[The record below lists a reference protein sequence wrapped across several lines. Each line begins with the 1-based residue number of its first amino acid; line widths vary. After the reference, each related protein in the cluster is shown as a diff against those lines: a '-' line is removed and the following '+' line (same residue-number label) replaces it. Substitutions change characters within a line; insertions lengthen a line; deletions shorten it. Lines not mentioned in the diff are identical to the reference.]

1 MSVSTTRSTVLLVRH
16 AHTDMAGR
24 FCGRSDLDLSQMG
37 QQQLQEIVQR
47 IGKWPFARVYSS
59 SLMRARRTA
68 ETVAASK
75 CLELNVRAG
84 LDEINFGAW
93 EGKSWAEIEALYPV
107 DAARWLK
114 NHPAGTATGG
124 ELFLDFQQRVLNE
137 FRYLAKEAQN
147 TCIAIVTH
155 AGFIR
160 TALVSVAALDAADAW
175 TLPLEYGSITELNYL
190 QEGWHVND
198 IASRIECHPRFA

>member
-1 MSVSTTRSTVLLVRH
+1 
-16 AHTDMAGR
+16 
-24 FCGRSDLDLSQMG
+24 
-37 QQQLQEIVQR
+37 
-47 IGKWPFARVYSS
+47 
-59 SLMRARRTA
+59 MRARRTA

-75 CLELNVRAG
+75 CLEVNVRSG
-84 LDEINFGAW
+84 LNEIHFGTW
-93 EGKSWAEIEALYPV
+93 EGKAWPEIEALYPA

-114 NHPAGTATGG
+114 DHPAGAATSG

-160 TALVSVAALDAADAW
+160 TALVSVAGPDAADAW
-175 TLPLEYGSITELNYL
+175 ALPLEYGSITELNYL
-190 QEGWHVND
+190 QEGWSVND
-198 IASRIECHPRFA
+198 IASRIERRPCFA

>member
-1 MSVSTTRSTVLLVRH
+1 MSVSAIRSTVLLVRH

-24 FCGRSDLDLSQMG
+24 FCGRSDPDLSQLG

-47 IGKWPFARVYSS
+47 IGRWPFTKVYSS
-59 SLMRARRTA
+59 SRMRARRTA
-68 ETVAASK
+68 ETVAASR
-75 CLELNVRAG
+75 CLDVNVRSG
-84 LDEINFGAW
+84 LDEIHFGTW

-107 DAARWLK
+107 DATRWL
-114 NHPAGTATGG
+114 NAHPAGAATGG
-124 ELFLDFQQRVLNE
+124 EPYVNFQQRVLNE

-160 TALVSVAALDAADAW
+160 TALVSVAGPDAADAW
-175 TLPLEYGSITELNYL
+175 ALPLEYGTITELNYL
-190 QEGWHVND
+190 QEGWRVND
-198 IASRIECHPRFA
+198 IASRIERHPRFA